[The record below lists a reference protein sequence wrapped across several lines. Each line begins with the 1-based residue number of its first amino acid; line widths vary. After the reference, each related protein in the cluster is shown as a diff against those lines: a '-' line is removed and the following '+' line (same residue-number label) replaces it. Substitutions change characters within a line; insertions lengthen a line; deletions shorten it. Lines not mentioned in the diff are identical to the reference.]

1 MAGISAANLLTCR
14 DASMLLSAFNMVAN
28 DDRGGEVK
36 QLFFAPGR
44 QRFELL
50 RWVLTAIDPTGKTE
64 RELGAGDESLEA
76 LIERITSVL
85 KKLNPARARE
95 FAAFAVG
102 TAPYSDQTR
111 LWRALLGTAEMVQN
125 SEGSS
130 AASAS
135 STFTRPG
142 TARITFKPTV
152 ASTPM
157 PQVEPSVASSSSVKH
172 EGKAAKCLWHSDSG
186 SGPSAKLAAAE
197 EDPLEKLIQ
206 KLEESIRIDK
216 TKLAA
221 AAVSQEP
228 EEPPLDDQRCA
239 SYRQAAERL
248 VRAGQRLMQG
258 QPSRVPPLVLDDED
272 REVVAA
278 ARTSLEALQ
287 SNLLHATLLNALE
300 GRAKNRP
307 RGTRFK

>member
-1 MAGISAANLLTCR
+1 
-14 DASMLLSAFNMVAN
+14 MLLSAFNMVAN
-28 DDRGGEVK
+28 DDRSGEVK

-102 TAPYSDQTR
+102 TATYSDQTR
-111 LWRALLGTAEMVQN
+111 LWRSLLGTAEMVQN
-125 SEGSS
+125 SEGS
-130 AASAS
+130 SAS

-186 SGPSAKLAAAE
+186 SGPSAKLVVAE

-206 KLEESIRIDK
+206 KLEESICIDK

-221 AAVSQEP
+221 AAASQEP
-228 EEPPLDDQRCA
+228 EEPPLDDQHCA

-248 VRAGQRLMQG
+248 VRASQCLIQG

-272 REVVAA
+272 REVVPA
-278 ARTSLEALQ
+278 ARTSLGALQ
-287 SNLLHATLLNALE
+287 RNLLHATLLNALE
-300 GRAKNRP
+300 GHAKNRP

>member
-1 MAGISAANLLTCR
+1 
-14 DASMLLSAFNMVAN
+14 MVAN

-102 TAPYSDQTR
+102 TAAYSDQTR
-111 LWRALLGTAEMVQN
+111 LWRSLLGTAEMVQN

-130 AASAS
+130 AAS
-135 STFTRPG
+135 TFQ
-142 TARITFKPTV
+142 AFKPTV

-186 SGPSAKLAAAE
+186 SGPSAKLAVAE

-272 REVVAA
+272 REAVAA

-287 SNLLHATLLNALE
+287 RNLLHATLLNALE